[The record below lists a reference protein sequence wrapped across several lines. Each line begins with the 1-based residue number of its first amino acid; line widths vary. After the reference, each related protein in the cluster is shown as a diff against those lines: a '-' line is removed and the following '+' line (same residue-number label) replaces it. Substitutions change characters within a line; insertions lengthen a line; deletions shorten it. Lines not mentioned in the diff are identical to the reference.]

1 MASAIHQSRSNT
13 AFNSRTLKSGT
24 TAGVPT
30 SSRYNSTSQIKASSK
45 PSSPPRTQYCPQP
58 YSSQSRSASSNSIV
72 GNKRSYSV
80 SSTNSNINTT
90 TISRSNS
97 ISSPSTTLP
106 PYTIPSHASIPTG
119 TASTTKHAHS
129 LSSTSTISYP
139 HPSIHPPLRLL
150 TSATCL
156 ETLTCLVSAQ
166 SPPHSPTF
174 TAMGLPK
181 STSPGSGGS
190 GSRAS
195 SILDGIQ
202 SALGGALGA
211 SSSSP
216 PTASGTLKSSYSA
229 AQESLADFSIP
240 ASKRSTNVS
249 TAASSYTSNNQQS
262 SKIET
267 SPDDSQIDVTRSRS
281 NYVSFPNFDDI
292 DFVDVAMVEDRE
304 EDDDDDHPDWY
315 GPDSPPEGQR
325 PSVLEEKMMRPHQ
338 IDSRIGVGMP
348 TTPSQHWLLQLE
360 NFHEL
365 HVNGVQV

>member
-13 AFNSRTLKSGT
+13 AFNSRALKSGT
-24 TAGVPT
+24 TTGVPI
-30 SSRYNSTSQIKASSK
+30 SSRYSTSNSTSQIKGSSK
-45 PSSPPRTQYCPQP
+45 PSSPPP
-58 YSSQSRSASSNSIV
+58 
-72 GNKRSYSV
+72 
-80 SSTNSNINTT
+80 
-90 TISRSNS
+90 
-97 ISSPSTTLP
+97 
-106 PYTIPSHASIPTG
+106 
-119 TASTTKHAHS
+119 
-129 LSSTSTISYP
+129 
-139 HPSIHPPLRLL
+139 
-150 TSATCL
+150 TCL

-181 STSPGSGGS
+181 STSSGSGGS

-202 SALGGALGA
+202 SALGGALG

-216 PTASGTLKSSYSA
+216 PTSSGTLRSSYSA
-229 AQESLADFSIP
+229 AQESLADFSIA
-240 ASKRSTNVS
+240 ASKRSTNAS
-249 TAASSYTSNNQQS
+249 TTASSYTSNNQQNGKS
-262 SKIET
+262 ET
-267 SPDDSQIDVTRSRS
+267 SADDCHMGGVIRSRS

-325 PSVLEEKMMRPHQ
+325 PTILEEKMMRPINGTLQQ
-338 IDSRIGVGMP
+338 IDSRMSLGMP
-348 TTPSQHWLLQLE
+348 TSPSQHWLLQLE